1 MGNFAQPLAGTGVC
15 TDRDTVTITPGGTGT
30 VPVLCGDI
38 TGQHCKHEKK
48 LQLMTTKIE
57 I

>member
-15 TDRDTVTITPGGTGT
+15 DGQDVVTITPGGTGN

-38 TGQHCKHEKK
+38 TGQHCKHE
-48 LQLMTTKIE
+48 TNSN
-57 I
+57 